1 MRASNSFIIKLNHNK
16 IFIIFGFILLIALLI
31 NFIKQR
37 SEINDLRSSIIIQ
50 KSIIKQLES
59 NIDEVDILYNETE
72 QRLEELES
80 RIIHIENIY

>member
-1 MRASNSFIIKLNHNK
+1 MRASNSFIVKLNHNK

-31 NFIKQR
+31 ILIKQR

-50 KSIIKQLES
+50 KSLIKQLES